1 MGTSGSMHLGTLSP
15 QIPQKLLHLQ
25 ECAELVSLLEEIN
38 TVLDECILFQSC
50 YEGRSEAV

>member
-1 MGTSGSMHLGTLSP
+1 MHLGTLSP